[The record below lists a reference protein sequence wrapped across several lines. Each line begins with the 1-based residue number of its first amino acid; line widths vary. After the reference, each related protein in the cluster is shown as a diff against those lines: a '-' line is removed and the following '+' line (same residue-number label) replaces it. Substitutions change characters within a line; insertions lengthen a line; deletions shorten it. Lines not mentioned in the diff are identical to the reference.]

1 MNELAAIIQMVPV
14 PWARSG
20 MTVREGH
27 AAAYLTPET
36 REAEKEIRFA
46 IRDKVVNE
54 GPFLPGIPLCLWA
67 VFYTV
72 KPKSWKKSDNEPFK
86 RPDVDNYGKLLL
98 DALNDY
104 AIPDDSQV
112 IHLDVWKLFSSQPHI
127 EFRVWKYE
135 A

>member
-1 MNELAAIIQMVPV
+1 
-14 PWARSG
+14 
-20 MTVREGH
+20 
-27 AAAYLTPET
+27 
-36 REAEKEIRFA
+36 
-46 IRDKVVNE
+46 
-54 GPFLPGIPLCLWA
+54 
-67 VFYTV
+67 V